1 MSVEKISALFFILR
15 NEGDNIMKNSI
26 YKTRE
31 EIPMFMTVMDMANL
45 LGISRASAYELVR
58 EKDFPK
64 LKAVYGRIIIPK
76 EKFFEWLDAN
86 MSCEKSV

>member
-1 MSVEKISALFFILR
+1 
-15 NEGDNIMKNSI
+15 MKNSI
-26 YKTRE
+26 YKNRE
-31 EIPMFMTVMDMANL
+31 EIPMFMTVMDVANL

-76 EKFFEWLDAN
+76 EKFFEWLDAYL
-86 MSCEKSV
+86 SCEKSV

>member
-1 MSVEKISALFFILR
+1 MSVEKNLGTLFYFTERTIF
-15 NEGDNIMKNSI
+15 IMKNSI
-26 YKTRE
+26 YKNRE
-31 EIPMFMTVMDMANL
+31 EIPMFMTVMDIANL

>member
-1 MSVEKISALFFILR
+1 
-15 NEGDNIMKNSI
+15 MKNSI
-26 YKTRE
+26 YKNRE
-31 EIPMFMTVMDMANL
+31 EIPMFMTVMDVANL

-58 EKDFPK
+58 KKDFPK

>member
-1 MSVEKISALFFILR
+1 MSVEKNLGTLFLFQGKKVKKL
-15 NEGDNIMKNSI
+15 KNSI
-26 YKTRE
+26 YKNRE
-31 EIPMFMTVMDMANL
+31 EIPMFMTVMDVANL

>member
-1 MSVEKISALFFILR
+1 
-15 NEGDNIMKNSI
+15 MKNSI
-26 YKTRE
+26 YKNRE
-31 EIPMFMTVMDMANL
+31 EIPMFMTVMDVANL

-76 EKFFEWLDAN
+76 ENFFEWLDAN

>member
-1 MSVEKISALFFILR
+1 MSRKSRHSFFILR

-45 LGISRASAYELVR
+45 LGVSRASAYELAR

-64 LKAVYGRIIIPK
+64 LKVVTGRIIIPK
-76 EKFFEWLDAN
+76 EKFLEWLD
-86 MSCEKSV
+86 SQTYYGKLV

>member
-1 MSVEKISALFFILR
+1 
-15 NEGDNIMKNSI
+15 MKTKT
-26 YKTRE
+26 YKTRADV
-31 EIPMFMTVMDMANL
+31 PMVMTVMDVANL

-76 EKFFEWLDAN
+76 ENFFEWLDAN